1 MRRFGIYLALIFAAM
16 FGVAAQAAPVSIQLG
31 SAVVP
36 LNGPW
41 KFHTGDDARW
51 ASPDFN
57 DAQWETFDLTPKAGA
72 HDGDVGLKGYVAGWN
87 ARGHRNY
94 SGYAW
99 YRMAVR
105 VGGANSGTLW
115 IDGPAA
121 VDNAYQLYFN
131 GHLIGDGGGDF
142 SRDPPTVVS
151 IQPRLFAL
159 PRNLWHDDGNALSGV
174 IAIRVYLMKAGTV
187 PADYGGIHIAP
198 LLGNEKGAGD
208 HYRGQWLQTFEGY
221 VVDASEGLIFVM
233 LAVMAL
239 CILPFDRGNSFYVWA
254 AVGLCLAGFA
264 RGNQAIFFWGQTETY
279 TEIVLLRIVLA
290 DGLVFGAFAMAWR
303 AAFGLRQERW
313 SAIAAAALTAG
324 YIVTRFCSLYM
335 VSSHLWAGASAFF
348 LDIHQAVRLGLL
360 ALFLYLAARGAM
372 RRETT
377 AWIGV
382 AALVFLSIGLF
393 AQEVGML
400 GVQGIWFPFGV
411 GVSRTEYAH
420 AVFDVLM
427 FAYLLARLW
436 HFVPQGRVIKKAS

>member
-1 MRRFGIYLALIFAAM
+1 MRRFGIHLALILAAM
-16 FGVAAQAAPVSIQLG
+16 CAAAAQAAPASIQLG

-36 LNGPW
+36 LNAPW

-51 ASPDFN
+51 ASVDFD
-57 DAQWETFDLTPKAGA
+57 DAQWETYDLTPKAGA

-105 VGGANSGTLW
+105 VRGANSSTLW

-121 VDNAYQLYFN
+121 VDSAYQLYFN
-131 GHLIGDGGGDF
+131 GRLIGSDGDF
-142 SRDPPTVVS
+142 SRDPPSIVS

-159 PRNLWHDDGNALSGV
+159 PRGLWHADGDALSGV
-174 IAIRVYLMKAGTV
+174 VAIRVYTVKAGAV
-187 PADYGGIHIAP
+187 PPDYGGIHIAP
-198 LLGNEKGAGD
+198 LLGNEKGASD

-221 VVDASEGLIFVM
+221 VVDASEGLIFLM

-239 CILPFDRGNSFYVWA
+239 SILPFDRGNSFYVWS
-254 AVGLCLAGFA
+254 AVALCLAGFA
-264 RGNQAIFFWGQTETY
+264 RGNQAIYFWGQTETY
-279 TEIVLLRIVLA
+279 IEIVLLRIVLA

-324 YIVTRFCSLYM
+324 YIVTRFCGLYM
-335 VSSHLWAGASAFF
+335 VSSHLWAGAGALFAD
-348 LDIHQAVRLGLL
+348 LHQIVRFGLL
-360 ALFLYLAARGAM
+360 ALFIYLAIRGAM
-372 RRETT
+372 RRETG

-382 AALVFLSIGLF
+382 AALIFLGIGLF

-436 HFVPQGRVIKKAS
+436 HFAPQGRVVNKAS